1 MSESNEVVEEAAK
14 GGRRHSALL
23 IAILAAGLAFC
34 EQGAQRA
41 QTAMSDAAIS
51 AADVWAEYQAKSTR
65 ANETRDLAQ
74 IAALLPS
81 VSQADHDALQSRFT
95 ADIARFESDPKSGKS
110 ALAAHAQAL
119 EARRDAA
126 HLHLE
131 AYDDA
136 ASALQLGIVLTTA
149 SVITGSLLLVLAG
162 GLLGAVG
169 LIFGLVGW
177 LDPALAALI

>member
-1 MSESNEVVEEAAK
+1 MSESHEVAEEAAK

-41 QTAMSDAAIS
+41 QTAMSDAAIA

-74 IAALLPS
+74 IAALLPTPTP
-81 VSQADHDALQSRFT
+81 ADHDALQSRFA
-95 ADIARFESDPKSGKS
+95 ADLTRFESDPKSGKS
-110 ALAAHAQAL
+110 ALAKHAQAL
-119 EARRDAA
+119 EAARDAA

-149 SVITGSLLLVLAG
+149 SVITGSLLLVWAG
-162 GLLGAVG
+162 ALLGLVGIALGLL
-169 LIFGLVGW
+169 GW